1 MPRMPGILVI
11 GNAIPERVRR
21 AESGAEGLR
30 LGGVGAITAEA
41 LAGSP
46 AGGSDGAGGGVGE
59 AGGVGGGDGVGE
71 AGAGGVG
78 DGVGREDGGAVAVT
92 LLAVVSDDEA
102 GLMAQELLRQQEG
115 YAVRTAPALG
125 TAGYSRAVTIQG
137 EAQET
142 EAVYPTITWGEIG
155 AAATEELA
163 SARYDWV
170 AADCNLNGEALF
182 ELARRVP
189 AGRLVINGTADDRCE
204 RILATIPYFKGAVT
218 LNRSEA
224 AVLLRR
230 TSILTRGAGK
240 LNIVRDD
247 AVALAQRLNAR
258 RLLLTLDAEGWLLAA
273 GGAAFHHRAAAA
285 PADSDFIG
293 AGDAATAGL
302 IRALATGAE
311 VAPAIAGAIVRR
323 LEGNR
328 MAGVVR

>member
-1 MPRMPGILVI
+1 MPGILVI

-30 LGGVGAITAEA
+30 LGGVGAITAGA
-41 LAGSP
+41 LAE
-46 AGGSDGAGGGVGE
+46 GAGQGG
-59 AGGVGGGDGVGE
+59 GGGGGDG
-71 AGAGGVG
+71 GGG
-78 DGVGREDGGAVAVT
+78 VAVT
-92 LLAVVSDDEA
+92 LLAVVSDD
-102 GLMAQELLRQQEG
+102 GPGRTAQELLGQQG
-115 YAVRTAPALG
+115 YAVRRAAALG
-125 TAGYSRAVTIQG
+125 TAGYSRSVTIRG

-142 EAVYPTITWGEIG
+142 DGVYPTITWSEIG
-155 AAATEELA
+155 AAVEEELA
-163 SARYDWV
+163 SEQYDWV

-204 RILATIPYFKGAVT
+204 RIMATIPYSKGAVT

-230 TSILTRGAGK
+230 ASIFTRGVVKLSILRG
-240 LNIVRDD
+240 D
-247 AVALAQRLNAR
+247 AVALARRLNAE
-258 RLLLTLDAEGWLLAA
+258 RLLLTLDAEGWMLVA
-273 GGAAFHHRAAAA
+273 GGAAFQHRAAAA

-302 IRALATGAE
+302 IGALATGAPL
-311 VAPAIAGAIVRR
+311 APAIADAIARR

-328 MAGVVR
+328 MSAA